1 MTVVKRDGRKVEF
14 DKQKIRLAVLQAF
27 NEVDKEETSYA
38 KEKSRDIANYIEEY
52 AKKADKD
59 LSVEE
64 IQDMVEDKLMASN
77 RKDVAR
83 SYVIYRNDR
92 QREREKYKSLM
103 EQVGEKLRATN
114 VVNQNANV
122 DEKSFGGRTGEAAD
136 VLTRQYALEN
146 LISPMARKNHENNEI
161 YIHDLSSYAVGNH
174 NCLTAPIDDL
184 LAKGFNTR
192 QVDIRPAQSVNTAFQ
207 LVAVIF
213 QLQSLQQ
220 YGGVAAS
227 HLDWSMVP
235 YVRKSFRKHYIDGL
249 KYIENISNQE
259 LFDHIPDNAGIEDN
273 EYMVYDKAYKYALD
287 MTKKEVYQ
295 AVEAMYHNL
304 NCWGD

>member
-52 AKKADKD
+52 AKKVDKD

-92 QREREKYKSLM
+92 QREREKYQSLM
-103 EQVGEKLRATN
+103 KQVGEKLRATN

-146 LISPMARKNHENNEI
+146 LISPMARNNHENNEI

-249 KYIENISNQE
+249 QYIENISNQE